1 MEKMT
6 KENCGE
12 YIDLDVLKLHLVEM
26 MSTLAEFCEVN
37 GIRYYLF
44 GGTLLGAVRHKGF
57 IPWDDVDLLMSRKDY
72 EK

>member
-57 IPWDDVDLLMSRKDY
+57 IPWDDVDSLMSRKDY